1 MLTKQ
6 QYADRCLIVVGC
18 GGEADELLCKRRLS
32 AGGRLAHI
40 TCQGENDPRVIVDRQ
55 GQIGK
60 SFLWQPPAFEVP
72 VSALGK
78 KFGALKRRRFT
89 KTGPDAVVLRD
100 DQTVTVY
107 DQGGDLRHLRIFN
120 DEGACKVEMSGQVIL
135 CPSLRLA
142 QEMDVGVH
150 DECLKAFGTY
160 SFRYLLPSI
169 VIQCALQILRL
180 MTITYLENLATFGAA
195 ISNTVIGVL
204 YGAMLQTGT
213 MPVRASLF
221 LPLATAACE
230 VFIIAWMQHS
240 YSWMVWPRR
249 ETTDGSDGSDG
260 HNFDGSVVGDHFFL
274 PAATMA
280 MAAHALAES
289 IRMGATFSAAA
300 ASGSY
305 AWILSVLLTMMLN
318 ITTRLGWTRF
328 VRFGTLKRLGWVQIA
343 VKVSGPSSWHMLHEN
358 IKIYG
363 GYGRFAAVLA
373 LITSRTVMHRFAVS
387 PAFNASAGYALLA
400 MLAAEVVEDCVVL
413 RELLP
418 TAPIPQE
425 VIWRDEAFDNST
437 PLQLVAVERRRR
449 SCLGTGT
456 RSVTAPA
463 ISASSRVHPVT
474 FDSVSMENP
483 DATISVVSLGPHE
496 ERWRS
501 VTSWL
506 GQPRVL
512 KPALPLHGLR
522 ELPFHIQ
529 LGSVG
534 VMIEVTFGV
543 LFVLLGP
550 GFALGL
556 VEDICTS
563 GSQTVAESLF
573 FLEHPTFL
581 LTADQR
587 AQAKTL
593 RLAMAQNAGCALP
606 WQVGEVGVQQKK
618 FHSCGSIFTAP
629 GQLLDW
635 ERAPEQTLAAATD
648 QPSLLFVCNG
658 VTGEKI
664 PLRLVLA
671 LRVAGLKVLLEEL
684 LAIPQ
689 REMKLS
695 YKGKVLDDRRTLLDS
710 GVEARQCIHVS
721 GTGKDSRPFELPI
734 YGFKDAPE
742 PFYVQARACDLVI
755 HVKQEISQI
764 TGRPLNSLRLTN
776 GGRTLANECRL
787 CDCGIRD
794 ESCVLQIAACN
805 GMNGSAQVATS
816 GPQAPRAQW
825 NSSARKHRCRGSEL
839 FLSILQTWPPGSQK
853 RMWSQKARTILQ
865 LKEGLEDFCGVS
877 AQQQILMHCGRHLD
891 DHNTLEYY
899 NFEGG
904 ECLQLMHAGARVKG
918 GPIASR
924 DREPTCLVLP
934 LPPDRRSRVSR
945 DPVCDPRLSAPQP
958 KAAFESIRLVSQA
971 LAAFTLGMD
980 VQKKPECEDWMQ
992 VVSQALAAHAK
1003 GMPKEGMEE
1012 PAAVSGIEPA
1022 NLSQFDPKPEG
1033 KVQG

>member
-1 MLTKQ
+1 ML
-6 QYADRCLIVVGC
+6 
-18 GGEADELLCKRRLS
+18 LLWLDS
-32 AGGRLAHI
+32 
-40 TCQGENDPRVIVDRQ
+40 E
-55 GQIGK
+55 
-60 SFLWQPPAFEVP
+60 
-72 VSALGK
+72 
-78 KFGALKRRRFT
+78 
-89 KTGPDAVVLRD
+89 
-100 DQTVTVY
+100 
-107 DQGGDLRHLRIFN
+107 LRHRH
-120 DEGACKVEMSGQVIL
+120 
-135 CPSLRLA
+135 R
-142 QEMDVGVH
+142 
-150 DECLKAFGTY
+150 T
-160 SFRYLLPSI
+160 
-169 VIQCALQILRL
+169 
-180 MTITYLENLATFGAA
+180 
-195 ISNTVIGVL
+195 SN
-204 YGAMLQTGT
+204 
-213 MPVRASLF
+213 
-221 LPLATAACE
+221 E
-230 VFIIAWMQHS
+230 
-240 YSWMVWPRR
+240 
-249 ETTDGSDGSDG
+249 
-260 HNFDGSVVGDHFFL
+260 
-274 PAATMA
+274 
-280 MAAHALAES
+280 
-289 IRMGATFSAAA
+289 
-300 ASGSY
+300 
-305 AWILSVLLTMMLN
+305 
-318 ITTRLGWTRF
+318 
-328 VRFGTLKRLGWVQIA
+328 
-343 VKVSGPSSWHMLHEN
+343 
-358 IKIYG
+358 
-363 GYGRFAAVLA
+363 
-373 LITSRTVMHRFAVS
+373 
-387 PAFNASAGYALLA
+387 
-400 MLAAEVVEDCVVL
+400 
-413 RELLP
+413 
-418 TAPIPQE
+418 
-425 VIWRDEAFDNST
+425 
-437 PLQLVAVERRRR
+437 
-449 SCLGTGT
+449 
-456 RSVTAPA
+456 
-463 ISASSRVHPVT
+463 
-474 FDSVSMENP
+474 
-483 DATISVVSLGPHE
+483 
-496 ERWRS
+496 
-501 VTSWL
+501 
-506 GQPRVL
+506 L
-512 KPALPLHGLR
+512 KPKR
-522 ELPFHIQ
+522 
-529 LGSVG
+529 V
-534 VMIEVTFGV
+534 
-543 LFVLLGP
+543 
-550 GFALGL
+550 
-556 VEDICTS
+556 
-563 GSQTVAESLF
+563 
-573 FLEHPTFL
+573 
-581 LTADQR
+581 
-587 AQAKTL
+587 
-593 RLAMAQNAGCALP
+593 CALP
-606 WQVGEVGVQQKK
+606 WHRMPAASCHDRSECSGSSHNPTVYLASQKSALPPTVQQKK

-1003 GMPKEGMEE
+1003 GMPEEGMEE